1 MFHPDF
7 CGFRARVRARAGSP
21 SALIRPSAPSALSRL
36 SALFA
41 ITALSAALIL
51 QACGPVTPMQID
63 CSDESPCNGHGVC
76 DDSNGTPVCHCDEGW
91 TGAACDSCLPGYEL
105 DGTGEC
111 VPKATC
117 ESVCAAQGRT
127 CVGVEGDIV
136 CGDCLEGWYEED
148 GQCIEACAAVSNPG
162 EIVPLDLYI
171 MLDRSAS
178 MREEGK
184 WDAVETALQSF
195 VNSPDVAGIGVG
207 LQFYPLPATEP
218 IPSACTSDPDCG
230 LYGPC
235 ISFPGMGQQCSG
247 SMMGMND
254 SCDPADYEDAEV
266 PIQTLP
272 GVQSAFLSALSAT
285 DPDGDSTPTQPAYE
299 GAMIYATAWAEAHP
313 DHLTFIVFATDGVP
327 TNCTY
332 NSVSETA
339 SLAADAAA
347 QDPSVKT
354 YVIGVEAEE
363 NSDLGAL
370 NDIAASGGTGSA
382 YIVNTG
388 GNVTQEFID
397 ALNEI
402 RANGFCKFQ
411 IPEPEGG
418 AQVNHDKINVSV
430 VDPADP
436 SSAVTVPNVGDEAGC
451 DPALGGWYYDDPA
464 DPQMIQ
470 LCPVTCEDVQLN
482 DLQVDI
488 LVGCDTVVL

>member
-1 MFHPDF
+1 MFRPDVS
-7 CGFRARVRARAGSP
+7 GIRARAGVGVGSS
-21 SALIRPSAPSALSRL
+21 SAPSAPSAFSKL
-36 SALFA
+36 SAWFA
-41 ITALSAALIL
+41 VLALSAALIGP
-51 QACGPVTPMQID
+51 ACGPVTPVQID

-127 CVGVEGDIV
+127 CEGVEGDIV

-171 MLDRSAS
+171 MLDRSFS
-178 MREEGK
+178 MSEEGK
-184 WDAVETALQSF
+184 WDSVETALQSF

-207 LQFYPLPATEP
+207 LQFFPLPATGP
-218 IPSACTSDPDCG
+218 IPSGNCSSDADCG

-235 ISFPGMGQQCSG
+235 MPMLNQCNGSFSD
-247 SMMGMND
+247 D
-254 SCDPADYEDAEV
+254 SCDPTDYEDAEV

-272 GVQSAFLSALSAT
+272 GVQSAFLSALSGSG
-285 DPDGDSTPTQPAYE
+285 PDGDSTPTQPAYE
-299 GAMIYATAWAEAHP
+299 GAMTYATAWAQAHP

-347 QDPSVKT
+347 QDPAVKT

-388 GNVTQEFID
+388 GNVTQDFID

-402 RANGFCKFQ
+402 RANGFCKYQ

-418 AQVNHDKINVSV
+418 GQVNYDKINVSV

-451 DPALGGWYYDDPA
+451 DPTLGGWYYDDPA

-470 LCPVTCEDVQLN
+470 LCPVTCQDVQLN